1 MQLAD
6 FLDEHTDAILAE
18 WVTFAQRQPGAA
30 RMDLQALRD
39 HAAAMIGAIAADLRR
54 AQSDDQ
60 QREKSFGDAPALHPG
75 LATAAESHG
84 SGRAESGF
92 SVIEMVA
99 EFRAL
104 RASVLRLWSA
114 ERRVFAGEDVVDL
127 ARFHEAIDQALAES
141 VAHFHTSVTKSHDLF
156 LAVLGHDLRTPLQTM
171 TMVSEFIAQAPGVD
185 ATYSPLVQRAI
196 RSGKRMERMLDDLL
210 DFTRNRAGVAVN
222 VEPYLNMP
230 IAWPEIFAV
239 R

>member
-18 WVTFAQRQPGAA
+18 WVTFAQRQQAA
-30 RMDLQALRD
+30 GRMGLQVLRD
-39 HAAAMIGAIAADLRR
+39 HAAEMLRAIAADLRR

-60 QREKSFGDAPALHPG
+60 QRVKSFGDAPALHPG
-75 LATAAESHG
+75 LVTAAESHG

-141 VAHFHTSVTKSHDLF
+141 VVHFHASVTQSHDLF
-156 LAVLGHDLRTPLQTM
+156 TPCSGT
-171 TMVSEFIAQAPGVD
+171 TYAP
-185 ATYSPLVQRAI
+185 PCR
-196 RSGKRMERMLDDLL
+196 R
-210 DFTRNRAGVAVN
+210 
-222 VEPYLNMP
+222 
-230 IAWPEIFAV
+230 
-239 R
+239 